1 MALQE
6 NINGV
11 LTWPNLLSCFRFIAA
26 PVLGL
31 LAWHGMPRAYLAVL
45 VLAFLSDALDGF
57 IARVLKQESAL
68 GALLDTAGDVV
79 MYVTIPVTAW
89 WLWPDIM
96 RQEAPFIMAV
106 IVSSALP
113 AVIGTL
119 KFRVF
124 PTYHTWGVKLAVAA
138 AASTGFVMFAGGPT
152 WPFRLATPICLL
164 AALEQI
170 AITIVL
176 RESRSNV
183 RSLWHVLREP
193 AAVPTLRKRECE
205 EKSKNSQRAL

>member
-31 LAWHGMPRAYLAVL
+31 LAWHGMWEAYLAVL
-45 VLAFLSDALDGF
+45 ILSFLSDALDGF
-57 IARVLKQESAL
+57 IARLLKQESAL
-68 GALLDTAGDVV
+68 GARLDTAGDVV
-79 MYVTIPVTAW
+79 MYATIPVTAW

-106 IVSSALP
+106 IASSALS
-113 AVIGTL
+113 AIIGML

-124 PTYHTWGVKLAVAA
+124 PTYHTWGVKLAAAVAA
-138 AASTGFVMFAGGPT
+138 ITAFVMFVGGPT
-152 WPFRLATPICLL
+152 WPFRLATLICLL
-164 AALEQI
+164 ASIEQI

-176 RESRSNV
+176 HESRSNV
-183 RSLWHVLREP
+183 RSLWHVLTDE
-193 AAVPTLRKRECE
+193 
-205 EKSKNSQRAL
+205 SKNSQRAL

>member
-31 LAWHGMPRAYLAVL
+31 LAWHGMPRTYLAVL
-45 VLAFLSDALDGF
+45 VLSFLSDVLDGF

-68 GALLDTAGDVV
+68 GTRLDTAGDVV
-79 MYVTIPVTAW
+79 MYATIPVTAW

-106 IVSSALP
+106 IASSALS
-113 AVIGTL
+113 AIIGML

-124 PTYHTWGVKLAVAA
+124 PTYHTWGVKLAAA
-138 AASTGFVMFAGGPT
+138 VAASTAFLMFAGGPT
-152 WPFRLATPICLL
+152 WPFRLATLICLL
-164 AALEQI
+164 AAIEQI

-176 RESRSNV
+176 HESRSNV
-183 RSLWHVLREP
+183 RSLWHVLADE
-193 AAVPTLRKRECE
+193 
-205 EKSKNSQRAL
+205 SKNSQRAL